1 MRLQAIGFSD
11 WRRSLGL
18 YYELAR
24 EARAELVKYS
34 DGGDVWRRRLKDLGV
49 RVGSALV
56 EMGDLKAAA
65 RHLEGLREGGEEG
78 VLCLL
83 YVRMGNLAAAKRC
96 LGERGDVVVRALFLM
111 AEGRW
116 EEGVDAWKG
125 VEGEMARCNLAVCLL
140 YTGRLEEVG
149 SLVWREREGVKGNR
163 EMLTD
168 TRHV

>member
-24 EARAELVKYS
+24 EARAELLKCS
-34 DGGDVWRRRLKDLGV
+34 DGGGEVWRRRLKDLGV

-116 EEGVDAWKG
+116 EEGVDAWKE

-149 SLVWREREGVKGNR
+149 SLVGERERERSKR
-163 EMLTD
+163 E
-168 TRHV
+168 